1 MTADETNMLA
11 DEQETAIGGETESQD
26 VEALAEDEP
35 VNLEDDQDAEE
46 AEIEAVDDGEG
57 EAETEEGDDAEEWA
71 DLEIDGKN
79 YKIPAELKE
88 GFMKSADYTRKTQE
102 VAEGRKFVQAR
113 VESIQQQEQMLSANF
128 QKAVELKAVT
138 DRIAQFEQIDWD
150 SLATEDPAQATRLN
164 VAYQKLQRE
173 AQTLRGQLQSQ
184 EAQRQ
189 QAIAQAKQQSLQ
201 EAFKDLQRRIPK
213 WTAETGKQ
221 ISEHAQK
228 YGFTAEELSALDD
241 PRMVEALHD
250 AMQWR
255 RLQAQKPTALK
266 KVADAPRMAKPGPS
280 LRQAPNKAAEERL
293 KKHGRLEDLA
303 ALL

>member
-1 MTADETNMLA
+1 MDTDP
-11 DEQETAIGGETESQD
+11 QEGVTPFDDLINSLGTEPEEVSQ
-26 VEALAEDEP
+26 
-35 VNLEDDQDAEE
+35 
-46 AEIEAVDDGEG
+46 
-57 EAETEEGDDAEEWA
+57 EAETEPEEVSEEPQEAPEEPEATEEPDIVEFDGKKLEIPKGTPPELVESVKSMAA
-71 DLEIDGKN
+71 DLK
-79 YKIPAELKE
+79 
-88 GFMKSADYTRKTQE
+88 ADYTRKTQE
-102 VAEGRKFVQAR
+102 VAEGRKFVQSR
-113 VESIQQQEQMLSANF
+113 VEAIQQQEQMLSANF

-138 DRIAQFEQIDWD
+138 DRIAQFEQLDWD

-173 AQTLRGQLQSQ
+173 AQTLRGQLQQQ

-189 QAIAQAKQQSLQ
+189 QAIAQTKQEALQ
-201 EAFKDLQRRIPK
+201 EAFKELQRRIPK
-213 WTAETGKQ
+213 WTADTGKQ

-228 YGFTAEELSALDD
+228 YGFTAEELSAISD

-255 RLQAQKPTALK
+255 KLQAQKPQALK